1 MKNVTAF
8 TPLKLSATE
17 RLLAQ
22 LANPT
27 SLDVTQFW
35 HDVEAVDVPL
45 VTTAAGNHD
54 ERDVT
59 FLWRSEKALQG
70 VYLCLNRVTDKSH
83 VARGM
88 MTHIPA
94 SDIWALQLRLPA
106 SYRGSYSITEIPQET
121 SPELISQLG
130 GRFTPFIGQAD
141 PFCKTASI
149 NVRGETW
156 VSVLALDQ
164 APEQREWAAAPAPH
178 RGTLTAS
185 YPVVAGQQRRV
196 RLYIPDVAS
205 STPLGLLVLPDA
217 ETWFDHVGALGA
229 LDAAIASGRIR
240 PLAVLGIDNN
250 DERDRAAI
258 LGGDNQL
265 VIDIAE
271 HLIPQVRAAH
281 PDRAWAGRSQTV
293 LCGQSLGGV
302 TALMAAVHAPD
313 VFGAIISTS
322 PSMWWMPDN
331 SRRPIMFKE
340 SDTSWVSER
349 VLSSPPQTVRIRLCV
364 GALEGAMVPHVEQLH
379 QRLCAAGVESQLA
392 IYTGG
397 HDYAWWR
404 GAFIDGLAT
413 ML

>member
-8 TPLKLSATE
+8 PPLKLSATE

-271 HLIPQVRAAH
+271 HLIPQVRTAH
-281 PDRAWAGRSQTV
+281 PDRVWAGRSQTV

-349 VLSSPPQTVRIRLCV
+349 VLSSPPQTVRIRLYV

-404 GAFIDGLAT
+404 GALIDGLAT